1 MPLYHFTDCR
11 NCESIKKHGLLSW
24 EQLRQKGIESIPASD
39 TFSRNRDHRNNLQN
53 FIHLCLTAQHS
64 MTDRAISEKRIES
77 IIWLKIDDSV
87 IERKTTLFCNQN
99 STANAAYWDDNPKT
113 AFDSKLINAEV
124 LVEGSIA
131 PDLIYI
137 YEEIIETP
145 F

>member
-11 NCESIKKHGLLSW
+11 NIKSIHKHGLLSW

-39 TFSRNRDHRNNLQN
+39 TFSRNRDHRNKLQN

-64 MTDRAISEKRIES
+64 MTDRAIYEKRIES

-124 LVEGSIA
+124 LVKESIA
-131 PDLIYI
+131 PDLIYQFI
-137 YEEIIETP
+137 LLKTP